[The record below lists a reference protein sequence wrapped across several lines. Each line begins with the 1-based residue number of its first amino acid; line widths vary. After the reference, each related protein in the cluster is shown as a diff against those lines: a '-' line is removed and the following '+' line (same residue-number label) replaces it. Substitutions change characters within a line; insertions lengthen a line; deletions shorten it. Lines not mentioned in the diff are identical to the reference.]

1 MDKNNRKISGFGDE
15 VLIEPEKI
23 VEVKP
28 PKKSCSSC
36 KQKGL
41 NYKQWVLVSLGFYIL
56 FSSIYGT
63 IELIKLLF

>member
-1 MDKNNRKISGFGDE
+1 MSKNNRKISGFGDE

-23 VEVKP
+23 VEVKS

-41 NYKQWVLVSLGFYIL
+41 KTNQWFMVILGFYML

-63 IELIKLLF
+63 IQLFKYFF